1 MLAMLD
7 MLDMTTFA
15 EREACIPRGRVRT
28 RFAPSP
34 TGYMHVGGLRTALY
48 AYLIAKRAG
57 GDFLLRIEDTDQERL
72 VQGAQEVIFRTLREA
87 GLTYDEG
94 PDVGGPVGP
103 YIQTERRALYGA
115 YATLLVQRG
124 GAYPCF
130 CGKEEH
136 TREEGADGSFR
147 GYDGRC
153 SHLTPEEVRAKQEA
167 GLPYVIRQ
175 RMPREGTTSFDDVVF
190 GRISVENKIL
200 EDNILIKSDG
210 LPTYNFANVVDDHL
224 MGITHVVRGTE
235 YLSSTPRYNLLY
247 ESFGWEKPVYIH
259 VSPVMRDAAHKLSK
273 RHGDPTY
280 EDLLAMGLLP
290 EAVLSYVALLG
301 WSPGGEKEMF
311 TLRELTESFTI
322 EGLSKSPAI
331 FDMDKLVWLNGQFL
345 RALPPDEYARRARPY
360 LDAAVR
366 APFADRTLLASLTQA
381 RADTLAD
388 IPAML
393 DFVDR
398 LADYDTALYVHKKSK
413 TSKENAL
420 TALRAA
426 LPALTA
432 LPVWDQTAVHD
443 ALIALVAE
451 LGVKT
456 GQVLW
461 PVRVALSGKASTPGG
476 GVELCA
482 LLGREESLARLR
494 HGIETLTRV
503 LAARADTE
511 TAPDGDCAKT

>member
-1 MLAMLD
+1 MM
-7 MLDMTTFA
+7 DMTAFA
-15 EREACIPRGRVRT
+15 EREARIPKGRVRT

-72 VQGAQEVIFRTLREA
+72 VPGAQDVIFRTLREA

-103 YIQTERRALYGA
+103 YIQTERRALYSA
-115 YATLLVQRG
+115 YAALLVQRG

-136 TREEGADGSFR
+136 THEEGADSSFR

-153 SHLTPEEVRAKQEA
+153 ARLTPEEAYAKQKS

-175 RMPREGTTSFDDVVF
+175 RMPHEGTTSFDDVVF
-190 GRISVENKIL
+190 GHISVENKIL

-210 LPTYNFANVVDDHL
+210 LPTYNFANVIDDHL

-247 ESFGWEKPVYIH
+247 ESFGWEKPIYIH
-259 VSPVMRDAAHKLSK
+259 VSPVMRDATHKLSK

-290 EAVLSYVALLG
+290 EAVLSYAALLG

-311 TLRELTESFTI
+311 TLRELTKAFTF

-345 RALPPDEYARRARPY
+345 RALPPDEYVRRARSY
-360 LDAAVR
+360 FDAAVR
-366 APFADRTLLASLTQA
+366 TPSVDRALLATLTQT
-381 RADTLAD
+381 RTDKLTD
-388 IPAML
+388 IPALL

-398 LADYDTALYVHKKSK
+398 LPDYDTALYVHKKSK
-413 TSKENAL
+413 TTEESAL
-420 TALRAA
+420 TALRAV
-426 LPALTA
+426 LPVLTA
-432 LPVWDQTAVHD
+432 LPVWDQTTVHD
-443 ALIALVAE
+443 ALAALVAE
-451 LGVKT
+451 LGIKT

-482 LLGREESLARLR
+482 LLGRKESLARLR
-494 HGIETLTRV
+494 YGLETLTRA
-503 LAARADTE
+503 LAARADT
-511 TAPDGDCAKT
+511 TATSCPRR